1 MRSNSDILGSIY
13 ERHKFR
19 GHIVGAWSPYSTVN
33 ILICT
38 SDCKLHV
45 STPPGVAEFETSLEL
60 SVYLRL
66 KHDHLGLFVVIFE
79 TVKGV
84 GAVYQNSE

>member
-1 MRSNSDILGSIY
+1 MQFSSDILGSIY
-13 ERHKFR
+13 ECHKFR

-33 ILICT
+33 ILICS

-60 SVYLRL
+60 SVCLRS
-66 KHDHLGLFVVIFE
+66 KYDHLGLFAIILE
-79 TVKGV
+79 NARGA
-84 GAVYQNSE
+84 GAV